1 MSTANTRAALRSL
14 DAARPA
20 IARLSAT
27 QDKEDRAAD
36 LIEGWSAVETAL
48 RSLVGGST
56 LAGKPLIHELRA
68 RQVISFDQANA
79 LADFHSAAERAQ
91 RTDYVPDENDVE
103 AARQGFTRLDA
114 GLAAADAAPASPM
127 GAGSFDA
134 ATAATA
140 AGAAGA
146 GYGAAV
152 PAAGAPPLPDAGTA
166 PGIAVHTRRTR
177 PGWLVPVLAVLALAV
192 VGGALWFF
200 LAPAAGEQA
209 MTEGIG
215 FYRNGQREQ
224 AVAAFE
230 RAARE
235 DPNDARPHVYLA
247 RMAREVGNLT
257 LARDEASKAIRAD
270 TGFALGYREM
280 GAVML
285 TTGRADLAKNFYVRA
300 VERDAQDKVAMGYL
314 ACALVRLGQYD
325 NAQRF
330 RQRAGSG
337 EWDRCAQLPA
347 VMPPGGYPPGSVPPP
362 GYPQGY
368 PQPMPGYPPQG
379 YPQPAPQP

>member
-1 MSTANTRAALRSL
+1 MSTANTRAAIRSL
-14 DAARPA
+14 DAARPV
-20 IARLSAT
+20 IARLSST

-68 RQVISFDQANA
+68 RQVISFDQANS
-79 LADFHSAAERAQ
+79 LADFHSAAERAR

-103 AARQGFTRLDA
+103 AARQGFARLDA
-114 GLAAADAAPASPM
+114 GLVAADSAPAAPM
-127 GAGSFDA
+127 GAGA
-134 ATAATA
+134 VPPGAATA
-140 AGAAGA
+140 AGAAYGTA
-146 GYGAAV
+146 APIGAAV
-152 PAAGAPPLPDAGTA
+152 PVSDAGTA
-166 PGIAVHTRRTR
+166 PGVTVRTRRTR
-177 PGWLVPVLAVLALAV
+177 PGWLIPVLAVVALVAI
-192 VGGALWFF
+192 GAALWYAF
-200 LAPAAGEQA
+200 APAPGEKA

-235 DPNDARPHVYLA
+235 NPNDARPHVYLA

-257 LARDEASKAIRAD
+257 LARDEATKAIRAD
-270 TGFALGYREM
+270 TGYALGYREM

-285 TTGRADLAKNFYVRA
+285 TSGRPDLAKNFYVRA

-325 NAQRF
+325 QAQRF

-337 EWDRCAQLPA
+337 EWDRCAQPPA
-347 VMPPGGYPPGSVPPP
+347 TMPAGGYPPGYVPPQ

-368 PQPMPGYPPQG
+368 PQQVPPGYPPPG
-379 YPQPAPQP
+379 YPQPVPQP

>member
-14 DAARPA
+14 DAARPV
-20 IARLSAT
+20 IARLSST
-27 QDKEDRAAD
+27 QDEEDRAAD
-36 LIEGWSAVETAL
+36 LIEGWSVVETAL

-79 LADFHSAAERAQ
+79 LADFHSAAERAR
-91 RTDYVPDENDVE
+91 RTDYVPDANDVE
-103 AARQGFTRLDA
+103 AARQGFARLDA
-114 GLAAADAAPASPM
+114 GLVAADAAPAAPM
-127 GAGSFDA
+127 GAGPLGA

-140 AGAAGA
+140 APVGGV
-146 GYGAAV
+146 V
-152 PAAGAPPLPDAGTA
+152 PVGDTGTA
-166 PGIAVHTRRTR
+166 PGVAVHTRRAR
-177 PGWLVPVLAVLALAV
+177 PGWLVPLLAVLALAI
-192 VGGALWFF
+192 VGGALWYF
-200 LAPAAGEQA
+200 LAPAPGEQA

-235 DPNDARPHVYLA
+235 NPNDARPHVYLA

-257 LARDEASKAIRAD
+257 LARDEATKAIRAD
-270 TGFALGYREM
+270 TGYALGYREM

-285 TTGRADLAKNFYVRA
+285 TAGRADLAKNFYVRA
-300 VERDAQDKVAMGYL
+300 VERDAQDRVAMGYL

-337 EWDRCAQLPA
+337 EWDRCAQPPA
-347 VMPPGGYPPGSVPPP
+347 VMPPGGYPPGYVAPP
-362 GYPQGY
+362 GYPPGYPQQLPQGY
-368 PQPMPGYPPQG
+368 PQPV
-379 YPQPAPQP
+379 PQP